1 MVTSGPDE
9 PQRGSEYPPLEDS
22 PAHAADPFAPID
34 YPSDTG
40 ATPGYPPPGYQESG
54 YPPPGYPQP
63 GHPQPGY
70 PEPGYPQPGFPQA
83 GPPPGYPQ
91 MGYPPPPPVGY
102 PPPYPGGY
110 AYGYDPYGT
119 SRPPGTNGKAI
130 GALVTS
136 LAGLMLCGVPSIV
149 GLILGIIAM
158 RETKRT
164 GQEGHGLALAGV
176 IVGALAV
183 AGWLLYVVIIIFAIA
198 VSSPTYS

>member
-22 PAHAADPFAPID
+22 PAHADPFAPID
-34 YPSDTG
+34 YPSDAG
-40 ATPGYPPPGYQESG
+40 ASYPP
-54 YPPPGYPQP
+54 
-63 GHPQPGY
+63 PGY
-70 PEPGYPQPGFPQA
+70 PEPGYPQPGYPQPGNPQQA
-83 GPPPGYPQ
+83 FPPPGYPQ
-91 MGYPPPPPVGY
+91 TGYPPPGYPQTGYPPPGYPETGYPPPPMGY

-110 AYGYDPYGT
+110 AYGYDPYGAG
-119 SRPPGTNGKAI
+119 RPPGTNGKAI

-176 IVGALAV
+176 IVG
-183 AGWLLYVVIIIFAIA
+183 
-198 VSSPTYS
+198 